1 MKNELLEVKKLS
13 REFRSG
19 IYFGTSFKAVE
30 DVSFIM
36 KGDKPK
42 IVTICGESGCG
53 KTTLS
58 NMLLGFLKPTEG
70 VIKYKNRNILT
81 LKKKEKKWFKHEV
94 QPIFQNPYES
104 FNPFNRV
111 DYYLLES
118 CLNFNK
124 TMSREKALKI
134 IHEIL
139 NKIGINPKNVFGKYP
154 HEFSGGQ
161 LQRLSIG
168 RALISKPS
176 LLIADEPVSMIDAT
190 LQIGILN
197 LLADLNKN
205 FNLSII
211 YVTHSLSTAYYLSS
225 RVEGEIII
233 MYRGNIV
240 EHGKTEKVLT
250 KPLHPYTK
258 LLIESIPPLVP
269 NKKWCTNLNP
279 LVLELEEFT
288 LKGCKFVKRCSYSKD
303 ICFREMPPLK
313 YIEDRLVRCWLY

>member
-1 MKNELLEVKKLS
+1 MIILKNELLEVKKLS

-19 IYFGTSFKAVE
+19 IYFGTCFKAVE

-118 CLNFNK
+118 CLNFK
-124 TMSREKALKI
+124 
-134 IHEIL
+134 
-139 NKIGINPKNVFGKYP
+139 
-154 HEFSGGQ
+154 
-161 LQRLSIG
+161 
-168 RALISKPS
+168 
-176 LLIADEPVSMIDAT
+176 
-190 LQIGILN
+190 
-197 LLADLNKN
+197 
-205 FNLSII
+205 
-211 YVTHSLSTAYYLSS
+211 
-225 RVEGEIII
+225 
-233 MYRGNIV
+233 
-240 EHGKTEKVLT
+240 
-250 KPLHPYTK
+250 
-258 LLIESIPPLVP
+258 
-269 NKKWCTNLNP
+269 
-279 LVLELEEFT
+279 
-288 LKGCKFVKRCSYSKD
+288 
-303 ICFREMPPLK
+303 
-313 YIEDRLVRCWLY
+313 